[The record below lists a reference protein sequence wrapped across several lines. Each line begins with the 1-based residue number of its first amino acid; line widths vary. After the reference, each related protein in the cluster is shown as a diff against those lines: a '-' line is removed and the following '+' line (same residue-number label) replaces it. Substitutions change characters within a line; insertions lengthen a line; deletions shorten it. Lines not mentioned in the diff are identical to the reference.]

1 MLLYQE
7 VLQYMDLIAILSTL
21 GMRENE
27 QQTNW
32 SQYMKLIL
40 DYNDQCSHEP
50 IFGEDPTTRSN
61 QTVLSFAMHLS
72 MPAKMIKWLYDVCLN
87 RKPVMRLPLPST
99 AVTQRQQPTI
109 HQRQERDRSFLQ
121 YYIGA
126 NVTAVNRMSSLSFS
140 NGSSLSSA
148 LWGENNETNNNNNN
162 NGTTILNQHPYN
174 EQFNSNDLQKAFEPL
189 MNYSLSLLQQA
200 EQHNGTTNSNSNLPY
215 SQSQVCSIS

>member
-1 MLLYQE
+1 MC
-7 VLQYMDLIAILSTL
+7 
-21 GMRENE
+21 ENE

-40 DYNDQCSHEP
+40 DYNDQCSYEP
-50 IFGEDPTTRSN
+50 IFGDDPTTRSN
-61 QTVLSFAMHLS
+61 QTVLSFVMYLS
-72 MPAKMIKWLYDVCLN
+72 MSAKKIKWLYDLCLN
-87 RKPVMRLPLPST
+87 RKPVMSLPLSST

-121 YYIGA
+121 HYTGA
-126 NVTAVNRMSSLSFS
+126 NVTAINRMSSLLFS
-140 NGSSLSSA
+140 NGSSLASVF
-148 LWGENNETNNNNNN
+148 LGENNETNNNNNN
-162 NGTTILNQHPYN
+162 GTTILDQHPYN
-174 EQFNSNDLQKAFEPL
+174 EQFNSNDLQKALEPL